1 MSNINLNIP
10 ITFEAGSALQ
20 IKEDI
25 TQSVQDS
32 YGMLSTFNQS
42 ATGFNMFLSYL
53 DSTNEHY
60 SGLSIDQNKIVLD
73 AQYTYIKAPNG
84 SMTEFFTTKDG
95 KAKIKGQY
103 ITADNI
109 EAKTLN
115 TIGGRST
122 VNISAGTIVCQSSS
136 NDSKI
141 EFGIDDDN
149 NAVLKFYSGGKEL
162 YNLGPNG
169 IYRLNFVHDHP
180 ELTEIELHENINSDM
195 NISPT
200 LSNYYLPIY
209 KGAWTD
215 DYAGNEAAFQISSE
229 KYSNIK
235 SGFNTVPLQYLG
247 VYTNLNSIGTLSG
260 CLISLP
266 SDSNVKYK
274 KYKCGMKRVEDIL
287 IRYYIADESEE
298 PLPDKPM
305 QDGNVY
311 KYSTLLSKTDIENTD
326 NYISDGYYVD
336 FSSYNVDISD
346 SIIECPVYFPS
357 DPFNPSGSDIQLD
370 TSWQI
375 SNTGY
380 INQGDNNDFGILID
394 AIDIREF
401 TIYKYE
407 NGAKVSDYKGYIMVV
422 YTEDDFTAINAAS
435 HTNVAFDD
443 TYIGSSYNFKYYRFD
458 MSSDLNQVYSLME
471 RYKDN
476 TTITGLLCSITGDI
490 WPGTTSASSNYIEDY
505 ITWLNNHTNPHT

>member
-10 ITFEAGSALQ
+10 ITFEAGAALQ

-25 TQSVQDS
+25 TQSVQNS
-32 YGMLSTFNQS
+32 YGMLTTFNQS

-53 DSTNEHY
+53 DSTDEHY

-84 SMTEFFTTKDG
+84 SMTEFFTTEDG
-95 KAKIKGQY
+95 KAKIKTQY
-103 ITADNI
+103 ITADNV

-115 TIGGRST
+115 TIGGKST
-122 VNISAGTIVCQSSS
+122 VNISAGIIKCQSSS
-136 NDSKI
+136 NDSRI
-141 EFGIDDDN
+141 EFGIDENN
-149 NAVLKFYSGGKEL
+149 NAVLKFWANGKEL
-162 YNLGPNG
+162 YNLGPDG

-180 ELTEIELHENINSDM
+180 ALTEIELHENVNSDM

-215 DYAGNEAAFQISSE
+215 DYAGNDEAFQISSD
-229 KYSNIK
+229 YSNIL
-235 SGFNTVPLQYLG
+235 SGFNVPLRYCG
-247 VYTNLNSIGTLSG
+247 VYTNLGSINGFSG

-266 SDSNVKYK
+266 SDSNITYK
-274 KYKCGMKRVEDIL
+274 KYKCGMKKVEDTLL
-287 IRYYIADESEE
+287 IKYYIADENED
-298 PLPDKPM
+298 LLDDKPI

-311 KYSTLLSKTDIENTD
+311 NYSTSLSKTDIENTA

-336 FSSYNVDISD
+336 FSSYEVDIDD

-357 DPFNPSGSDIQLD
+357 DTYGLDTQLD
-370 TSWQI
+370 IDGQI

-380 INQGDNNDFGILID
+380 IQNNNYFGILID

-407 NGAKVSDYKGYIMVV
+407 NGAKVSDYKGYIIVV
-422 YTEDDFTAINAAS
+422 YTQNDFTAVNNALN
-435 HTNVAFDD
+435 TDVFDN
-443 TYIGSSYNFKYYRFD
+443 TYAGSSSYFKYYRFD
-458 MSSDLNQVYSLME
+458 MSSGLNEVSSLMN
-471 RYKDN
+471 RYSDS
-476 TTITGLLCSITGDI
+476 TTVTGLLCSITGDI
-490 WPGTTSASSNYIEDY
+490 WPGTTSANSNYIEDY
-505 ITWLNNHTNPHT
+505 ITWLNNHTNTYTEQE